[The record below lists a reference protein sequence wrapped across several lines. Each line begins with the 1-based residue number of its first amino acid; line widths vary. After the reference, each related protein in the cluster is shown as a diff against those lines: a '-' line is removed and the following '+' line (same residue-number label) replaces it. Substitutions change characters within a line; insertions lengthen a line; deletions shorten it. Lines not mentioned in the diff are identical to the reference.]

1 MSWPKKLRAIFQ
13 RQSVEQE
20 LHAELADHLATEM
33 DQLIAQGIAP
43 AEARRRARATM
54 GHLGQIEEECRDAR
68 GTLAWDQFQQDLT
81 FGARLL
87 ARHRTFSLMA
97 LATIALGIGSATAG
111 FSLLDGVLIRPLPF
125 PAPERLVAADGFGM
139 RGPFATLRAQSQLA
153 DYAAH
158 LGTRPFHIPG
168 PEGLERHE
176 GSEVSANFF
185 RVLGIG
191 PQLGRTF
198 ADGEDQPGKHR
209 VAVLSHRLWQQ
220 RFRGRANLVGQP
232 LMLDEVTYEII
243 GIMPASFT
251 FPSTTAQ
258 LWVPINLDPRAVG
271 PYWGSG
277 GVTVFGRTKPG
288 ASLTSANA
296 ELRAWIPRIRAMFPW
311 RMPDAWGTE
320 AALKDLR
327 TSLVSGTRVQALLLF
342 AVVGLVLLIA
352 MVNVANLLVGQT
364 SARQREMAM
373 RASLGATYGRLARQ
387 LITEALLLAIAGGLL
402 GMALAY
408 AELAVLKHLLPAETP
423 RLDEVWV
430 DARALAFSAL
440 TALVAGLFFGGL
452 PAWRLRRSPVKS
464 MGHWLITT
472 EAAFATIL
480 LVGATL
486 LLRSL
491 WILLQVSPGF
501 RPEGVVTAEV
511 SPSPAVAASIAKTTA
526 LAASLREKLG
536 SYPGVRQVAAM
547 NVLPLSPDISA
558 FAAAI
563 EDHPR
568 PPQAPAISLW
578 STSTAP
584 EHLAALSIPLLAGR
598 GFAIQEKAPV
608 VLISQAT
615 ARKFW
620 PNGNALGRRLRP
632 VWEKE
637 WRTIV
642 GIVGDTKNYS
652 LAGPPEWVEGE
663 VYVPLA
669 QAVTAMPALK
679 LAIRLTGDPAALVRQ
694 LPALVRAECPTCAT
708 SQVMR
713 MEEWMARS
721 TQAPRSLAWLVGG
734 FALLALTLAAIGI
747 YGVVSQ
753 GVLRRTR
760 ELGIRI
766 ALGATRPNVA
776 WLVLRANLGAT
787 LAGIVLGLAAA
798 WMTARWISSLLYGI
812 AAHDWPSFSAPG
824 AVLLLMALLASLP
837 PLWRA
842 TRIDPARALRES

>member
-20 LHAELADHLATEM
+20 LHAELADHLESEV
-33 DQLIAQGIAP
+33 DQLMAQGIP
-43 AEARRRARATM
+43 PNEARRRARATM
-54 GHLGQIEEECRDAR
+54 GQLSKIEEECRDAR

-81 FGARLL
+81 FGVRLL

-125 PAPERLVAADGFGM
+125 PAPERLLAADGLGM
-139 RGPFATLRAQSQLA
+139 RGPFDTLRAHSQVV

-158 LGTRPFHIPG
+158 VGTRPFYTPS
-168 PEGLERHE
+168 PEGLERQE

-198 ADGEDQPGKHR
+198 LPGEDQPGKRR
-209 VAVLSHRLWQQ
+209 VAVVSHRLW
-220 RFRGRANLVGQP
+220 RERLGGRANAIGQP
-232 LMLDEVTYEII
+232 LVLDEVSYEVV
-243 GIMPASFT
+243 GVMPASFT
-251 FPSTTAQ
+251 FPSPAAR
-258 LWVPINLDPRAVG
+258 LWVPMNLDPRAVG
-271 PYWGSG
+271 LYWGSG
-277 GVTVFGRTKPG
+277 GISVLGRLKPG
-288 ASLTSANA
+288 TSPTAATA

-320 AALKDLR
+320 ASIQDLR
-327 TSLVSGTRVQALLLF
+327 AALVNGARVQALLLF

-352 MVNVANLLVGQT
+352 IVNVANLLVGQS
-364 SARQREMAM
+364 SARRQEMAM
-373 RASLGATYGRLARQ
+373 RTSLGATTARLARQ
-387 LITEALLLAIAGGLL
+387 LGTEALLLALAGGLL
-402 GMALAY
+402 GVALAH
-408 AELAVLKHLLPAETP
+408 AELAALKQVLPPETP
-423 RLDEVWV
+423 RLDEVTV
-430 DARALAFSAL
+430 DARVVAFSAL
-440 TALVAGLFFGGL
+440 ISLLAGLVFGIL
-452 PAWRLRRSPVKS
+452 PTWSLRRSPAKIR
-464 MGHWLITT
+464 GHWLLTT

-480 LVGATL
+480 LVGAGL

-501 RPEGVVTAEV
+501 RPEGVITAEV
-511 SPSPAVAASIAKTTA
+511 SASPAVAASVAKTTA

-536 SYPGVRQVAAM
+536 AYPGVRQVAAM

-578 STSTAP
+578 STSTTP
-584 EHLAALSIPLLAGR
+584 EYLAALSIPLLAGR
-598 GFAIQEKAPV
+598 RFTAQEPAPV
-608 VLISQAT
+608 VLISSAT

-642 GIVGDTKNYS
+642 GIVGDVKSYS

-663 VYVPLA
+663 VYLPLA
-669 QAVTAMPALK
+669 QAVTTVSALK
-679 LAIRLTGDPAALVRQ
+679 LAIRLTGDPTALARQ
-694 LPALVRAECPTCAT
+694 LPALIRAECPTCAT
-708 SQVMR
+708 SQVMP
-713 MEEWMARS
+713 MDEWMARS
-721 TQAPRSLAWLVGG
+721 TQAPRSLASLVGG
-734 FALLALTLAAIGI
+734 FALLALAMAAIGI
-747 YGVVSQ
+747 YGVVSH
-753 GVLRRTR
+753 GVQRRTR
-760 ELGIRI
+760 ELGIRL
-766 ALGATRPNVA
+766 ALGATQPNVA

-787 LAGIVLGLAAA
+787 LAGVALGLAAA
-798 WMTARWISSLLYGI
+798 WLLARWIGSLLYGI
-812 AAHDWPSFSAPG
+812 QPHDWASFSAPA
-824 AVLLLMALLASLP
+824 AVLLPMALLASVA

-842 TRIDPARALRES
+842 MRIDPARALRES